1 MEISFLRLNGRWQE
15 NISICR
21 DDSLEGVDRRFSGI
35 YSAFGSLLMPLE
47 LFIASSVV
55 LNDSLSVVEE
65 YKLFD

>member
-1 MEISFLRLNGRWQE
+1 MEGNAAKWQE
-15 NISICR
+15 NKSICR

-35 YSAFGSLLMPLE
+35 YKAFGSLLLLLE
-47 LFIASSVV
+47 VFIASSVV